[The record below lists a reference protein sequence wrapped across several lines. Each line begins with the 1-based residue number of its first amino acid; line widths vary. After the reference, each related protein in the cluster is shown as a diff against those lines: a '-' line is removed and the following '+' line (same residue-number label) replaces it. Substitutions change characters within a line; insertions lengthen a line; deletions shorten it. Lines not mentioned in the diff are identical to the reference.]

1 MKKIVESKTTEGETM
16 LIDRGAMH
24 VPTCYKCGKQ
34 GHKMTKCP
42 FRIKIMEKGMKQGV
56 HAT

>member
-1 MKKIVESKTTEGETM
+1 MKKTVESKTTEGETV

-34 GHKMTKCP
+34 GHEMTKCP
-42 FRIKIMEKGMKQGV
+42 FRIKIMEKGMK
-56 HAT
+56 